1 MYSEEL
7 IQKLHKVVKN
17 WTGKEGEVED
27 LKIHDLIL
35 ALDQARC
42 DVANKCYD
50 ISDPLIPVILQNV
63 LTKKIF
69 DLATNIKNYPLQPTL
84 GEVLQIYQLV
94 RPKVAYNLNM
104 LFVYTSHG
112 ALGVGYR
119 PEQGCWDHGHY
130 NMSQKNAEEYI
141 SETYGMAV
149 PLLKEEK

>member
-1 MYSEEL
+1 MYSE
-7 IQKLHKVVKN
+7 KVKAQLTKIVKN
-17 WTGKEGEVED
+17 WTGKEGSLRS
-27 LKIHDLIL
+27 LKTHDLIL

-42 DVANKCYD
+42 DLANGFE
-50 ISDPLIPVILQNV
+50 IDPVVPAILQN
-63 LTKKIF
+63 LLSKRLL
-69 DLATNIKNYPLQPTL
+69 DLATKKEHHLKFSL
-84 GEVLQIYQLV
+84 GEALQVYQLV

-130 NMSQKNAEEYI
+130 NMSQESAEKYI
-141 SETYGMAV
+141 YETYGMAV